1 MSRSICRSR
10 VAGFTLIEVLVAL
23 AVVATSLAAIG
34 ALVAV
39 SVKGTRSLEE
49 RLAFTETMRA
59 ILTSL
64 PDRRNLSMGTA
75 SGDQAGYRWRIDVT
89 PFIASF
95 VDPRLPT
102 PWEPQA
108 VVITVQ
114 SPTGRLLQLNTIRL
128 HRRAG

>member
-1 MSRSICRSR
+1 LSRSTCHSR

-34 ALVAV
+34 AVVAV

-64 PDRRNLSMGTA
+64 PDRRDLNIGTA
-75 SGDQAGYRWRIDVT
+75 SGDTAGYLWRIDVT

-95 VDPRLPT
+95 VDPRSPT
-102 PWEPQA
+102 PWQPQA
-108 VVITVQ
+108 VVIRVQ
-114 SPTGRLLQLNTIRL
+114 SPTGRVLQVNTIRL
-128 HRRAG
+128 RRRAG